1 MTILLTNDLHKTSIE
16 IRIRMARGRISER
29 QRRKVKLALC
39 GSLDCPCSGPFGSRG
54 EQEVEIQEIY
64 NAETGENDG
73 GEIGST
79 CLNWAPNNRILN
91 EKLCTFSDLID
102 PDD

>member
-29 QRRKVKLALC
+29 QRRKIKLALC
-39 GSLDCPCSGPFGSRG
+39 GSLDCLCSGPFGTRG

-64 NAETGENDG
+64 NAETGEIDG
-73 GEIGST
+73 GEIGSA
-79 CLNWAPNNRILN
+79 CLNWAADNRILDG
-91 EKLCTFSDLID
+91 EFPTFSKLMD